1 MTYSSKLKQWV
12 EDEKKKGLVDIKI
25 YPGNRSKAS
34 IESFSASILGFISSR
49 EQSRRTRIVKL

>member
-1 MTYSSKLKQWV
+1 MTYNSKLKQWV

-34 IESFSASILGFISSR
+34 VESFSASILGFTASR
-49 EQSRRTRIVKL
+49 EQNRRTRITKL